1 MGRMYERI
9 SCSKLRAYTMMA
21 QQHGAATQRYPPAFC
36 DTRAHAYSKHRP
48 NHLQAHTCTSHS
60 STSLCSLNHT
70 PGGSC
75 FLLLAPWTAA
85 EASVLQLQEEQVP
98 QIVSFPKHFSSLSS
112 TLLPRLHRF
121 LRHVSFTWVGDT
133 VLWLPMM

>member
-1 MGRMYERI
+1 MQQTAGLHDDGATTRRSDTTI
-9 SCSKLRAYTMMA
+9 PACLLRS
-21 QQHGAATQRYPPAFC
+21 QKH
-36 DTRAHAYSKHRP
+36 TRAHAYSKHRP
-48 NHLQAHTCTSHS
+48 NHMQAHTCTSHS
-60 STSLCSLNHT
+60 STSVCSLNHT

-75 FLLLAPWTAA
+75 LLLLAPWTAA